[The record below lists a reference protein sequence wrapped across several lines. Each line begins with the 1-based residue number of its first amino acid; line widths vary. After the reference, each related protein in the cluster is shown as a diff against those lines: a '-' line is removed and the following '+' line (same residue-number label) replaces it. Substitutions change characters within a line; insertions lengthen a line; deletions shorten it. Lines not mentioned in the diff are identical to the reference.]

1 MNRRRRHGHARR
13 PSLTALIGT
22 APSPMSPGIDDE
34 AMIAKNLDGSRELIA
49 RRRASGHHELG
60 DLRKCQTA
68 VEMLGKVVE
77 QHIGHFV
84 DQSVLVSHASRPEA
98 VESVLESLG
107 LADADVRLTTSRS
120 IDPSSRRAFALLRN
134 R

>member
-1 MNRRRRHGHARR
+1 
-13 PSLTALIGT
+13 
-22 APSPMSPGIDDE
+22 MSPGIDDE
-34 AMIAKNLDGSRELIA
+34 AMIAKDLDGSRDLIA

-77 QHIGHFV
+77 QHTGHFV
-84 DQSVLVSHASRPEA
+84 VQSVLVSGASRPVA

-107 LADADVRLTTSRS
+107 LADGDVRLTTSRS
-120 IDPSSRRAFALLRN
+120 IDPSSRRAFA
-134 R
+134 